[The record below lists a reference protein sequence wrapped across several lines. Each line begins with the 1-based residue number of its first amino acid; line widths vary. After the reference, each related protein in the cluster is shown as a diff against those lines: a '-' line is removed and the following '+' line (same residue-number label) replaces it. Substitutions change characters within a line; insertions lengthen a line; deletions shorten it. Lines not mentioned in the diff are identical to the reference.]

1 MTQPLQTF
9 STNDQVGIREDLV
22 DVIYDVSPVETPFL
36 SLAAH
41 VKATNTNHEWQTDVL
56 TAAATNYV
64 IEGDE
69 ATHDASTAT
78 VRRGNYTQISD
89 KVAVVSGTARKVTTA
104 GRADEMDYQMLKRA
118 RELKRDLE
126 FALLDNNA
134 KVGGNDTTARECAG
148 VPVWIVT
155 NIDHNGA
162 TPPAGAG
169 ADAWAGGTARAFTED
184 QLKTVMALI
193 WDQGGEPGH
202 LFVNS
207 YNRQVASTFGA
218 GTKFQKVEDKTL
230 HSTFDIYEGDFST
243 LKIVPDR
250 YMETAANLGHALVL
264 DMDYWKVAFM
274 PGRNMATWDLAKV
287 GDVDRK
293 QILCEFTLEA
303 CNQRSSGIVMNL
315 TLS

>member
-9 STNDQVGIREDLV
+9 ATNDQIGIREDLA
-22 DVIYDVSPVETPFL
+22 DVIYDVSPVEVPFL

-56 TAAATNYV
+56 ANAATNYV
-64 IEGDE
+64 IEGDD
-69 ATHDASTAT
+69 ATHDASVAT

-118 RELKRDLE
+118 RELKRDVE

-134 KVGGNDTTARECAG
+134 KVGGSDTVPRECAG
-148 VPVWIVT
+148 VPTWIVT
-155 NIDHNGA
+155 SVDKNGS
-162 TPPAGAG
+162 TDPAGTG
-169 ADAWAGGTARAFTED
+169 ADARSGGTARLFTED
-184 QLKTVMALI
+184 SLKTVMASI

-202 LFVNS
+202 LFTNG
-207 YNRQVASTFGA
+207 YNRQIASTFGA

-230 HSTFDIYEGDFST
+230 HSTFDIYEGDFAT
-243 LKIVPDR
+243 LKIIPDR
-250 YMETAANLGHALVL
+250 YIESSPGMALVL

-274 PGRNMATWDLAKV
+274 PGRNMVTWDLAKT
-287 GDVDRK
+287 GDTDRR

-303 CNQRSSGIVMNL
+303 CNQRSSGIVADL
-315 TLS
+315 TTS